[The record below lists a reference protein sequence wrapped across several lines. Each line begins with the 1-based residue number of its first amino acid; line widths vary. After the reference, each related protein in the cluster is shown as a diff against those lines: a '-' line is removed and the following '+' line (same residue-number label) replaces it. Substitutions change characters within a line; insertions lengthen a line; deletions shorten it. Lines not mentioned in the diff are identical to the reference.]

1 MLRNQATVNL
11 VSVSKRFPRRREAS
25 RFFSDL
31 KKDEKQV
38 KKCSNDLTALLGG
51 DSSKALEISKLL
63 SQTARHEV
71 SLLRDRINAKALKG
85 AVTEPSKKD
94 LRLNAFII
102 GVPFIGFGFMD
113 NSILIIAGESIDANL
128 GVLLGISTMCAA
140 AFGNIISN
148 IAGVGTGAYIEDFCS
163 RYLNLPTPK
172 LSQAQRNLRSV
183 RLSGQVGTAIGITI
197 GCMLGMSPLLFM
209 DTDKVQVD
217 KQDAHMET
225 IFRDMVSEA
234 KGLIGAESTC
244 LFLVVDTDSCTLP
257 SDHAMFKAEGRGRY
271 LYGKY
276 TDKSFSQK
284 ENAALR
290 APIGKGIVSRAV
302 LKGDVMN
309 VPDVSADPGFHPE
322 SNLNKQIP
330 ADKIRSM
337 LAVPVFDVHGNVIA
351 VIQALNKADAGSA
364 KIFRKGASSKGFTE
378 SDVNVLQT
386 LAPHVSVTLQNMHSN
401 GETSLRD
408 TIQIL
413 KRNCNIEV
421 K

>member
-309 VPDVSADPGFHPE
+309 VPE
-322 SNLNKQIP
+322 
-330 ADKIRSM
+330 
-337 LAVPVFDVHGNVIA
+337 
-351 VIQALNKADAGSA
+351 
-364 KIFRKGASSKGFTE
+364 
-378 SDVNVLQT
+378 
-386 LAPHVSVTLQNMHSN
+386 
-401 GETSLRD
+401 
-408 TIQIL
+408 
-413 KRNCNIEV
+413 
-421 K
+421 